1 MALQAA
7 SARRRAGPTGR
18 CENRSRHAFIALL
31 SGIRWSVADEVVG
44 LVVPAN
50 LSHTAS
56 SLSFALAGSVRSAL
70 MACLQ
75 AIKAF
80 RTFGSGLARVVPV
93 AVVGLVV
100 AAAGAFVAVVGPVV
114 AAAGAAVLVVVVV
127 LPQPAISNPPADAM
141 TSHVD
146 SFRIIDCP
154 SWKTQATGRFSDH
167 LATIPCYPSQARS
180 TSGRRTPARFFPSAR
195 GWPVPW
201 RR

>member
-1 MALQAA
+1 M
-7 SARRRAGPTGR
+7 P
-18 CENRSRHAFIALL
+18 
-31 SGIRWSVADEVVG
+31 VADGVVG

-75 AIKAF
+75 AAKPCRA
-80 RTFGSGLARVVPV
+80 FGSGLARVAPVAVAGAFV

-100 AAAGAFVAVVGPVV
+100 AVAGAFVAFVGPVV
-114 AAAGAAVLVVVVV
+114 AAAGAAVLVVVAVLL
-127 LPQPAISNPPADAM
+127 LPQPATSNPPADAM

-154 SWKTQATGRFSDH
+154 FMG
-167 LATIPCYPSQARS
+167 
-180 TSGRRTPARFFPSAR
+180 
-195 GWPVPW
+195 
-201 RR
+201 

>member
-1 MALQAA
+1 MDNLSVVEFLYQ
-7 SARRRAGPTGR
+7 RGR
-18 CENRSRHAFIALL
+18 HGSRSRGFPQRQFH
-31 SGIRWSVADEVVG
+31 R
-44 LVVPAN
+44 
-50 LSHTAS
+50 
-56 SLSFALAGSVRSAL
+56 
-70 MACLQ
+70 C
-75 AIKAF
+75 
-80 RTFGSGLARVVPV
+80 ARVVPV
-93 AVVGLVV
+93 AVVGLVVAAAGAFVAVVGPVV

>member
-7 SARRRAGPTGR
+7 TARRRAAPLGR
-18 CENRSRHAFIALL
+18 CETRSRHAFIALL
-31 SGIRWSVADEVVG
+31 SGITLPVADGVVG

-75 AIKAF
+75 AAKPCRA
-80 RTFGSGLARVVPV
+80 FGSGLARVAPV
-93 AVVGLVV
+93 AV
-100 AAAGAFVAVVGPVV
+100 AGAFVAVVGPVVAVAGAFVAFVGPVVAVAGAFVAFVGPVV
-114 AAAGAAVLVVVVV
+114 AAAGAAVLVVVAVLL
-127 LPQPAISNPPADAM
+127 LPQPATSNPPADAM

-154 SWKTQATGRFSDH
+154 FMG
-167 LATIPCYPSQARS
+167 
-180 TSGRRTPARFFPSAR
+180 
-195 GWPVPW
+195 
-201 RR
+201 